1 MAADSIYDKADLAAL
16 GDELPPEL
24 KGKTPKEIIQHYERR
39 EALMQERLQRQQRE
53 QIPPAKE
60 TPVDDKI
67 DMFNDPAGSVDR
79 VVTRKVNERMNAFEQ
94 RVSQN
99 AAPAIINSCRLALR
113 DRYPDYMRYAKE
125 IDKRM
130 ATFTPEA
137 QMNPEYWD
145 YTYKLVKADA
155 VDALVSEARADERAK
170 LNPVER
176 STPPGQKPPAPR
188 ELSDE
193 EKSVAGKFGLSH
205 EDYRAAAERYESTDG
220 RLPITLDNRGRRR
233 KRTEAAT
240 KCRRSRSPSRA
251 TKKL

>member
-1 MAADSIYDKADLAAL
+1 MAEAIFDKADRTAIS
-16 GDELPPEL
+16 DDDTLPPEL
-24 KGKTPKEIIQHYERR
+24 KGKSPREIMEHYERR
-39 EALMQERLQRQQRE
+39 EALMQERLQRQQ
-53 QIPPAKE
+53 QQTPPPAKE
-60 TPVDDKI
+60 PPVDDKI
-67 DMFNDPAGSVDR
+67 DLFNDPQGSLNR
-79 VVTRKVNERMNAFEQ
+79 VVDRKVNERMNAFEQ

-125 IDKRM
+125 IDRRM

-137 QMNPEYWD
+137 QMNTEYWD

-155 VDALVSEARADERAK
+155 VDSLVQEARADERAK

-193 EKSVAGKFGLSH
+193 EKSVAGKFGMSH
-205 EDYRAAAERYESTDG
+205 NDYRDAAERYESTDG
-220 RLPITLDNRGRRR
+220 RLPVTMDNRNKKR
-233 KRTEAAT
+233 KRTEAPA
-240 KCRRSRSPSRA
+240 K
-251 TKKL
+251 

>member
-113 DRYPDYMRYAKE
+113 DRYPDYSLYAAE
-125 IDKRM
+125 IDRRM

-137 QMNPEYWD
+137 QMNSEYWD
-145 YTYKLVKADA
+145 YTYKIVRGESLDRRVEDA
-155 VDALVSEARADERAK
+155 RREERER

-176 STPPGQKPPAPR
+176 PTPPGQKPPKPR
-188 ELSDE
+188 ELTAE
-193 EKSVAGKFGLSH
+193 EIVVAGKFGMTPD
-205 EDYRAAAERYESTDG
+205 EYRDAADRYDKTDG
-220 RLPITLDNRGRRR
+220 LLPITTDNRARRR
-233 KRTEAAT
+233 KKVVAAEAT
-240 KCRRSRSPSRA
+240 K
-251 TKKL
+251 

>member
-1 MAADSIYDKADLAAL
+1 MAEAIFDKADRTAISD
-16 GDELPPEL
+16 DENLPPEL
-24 KGKTPKEIIQHYERR
+24 KGKTPREIMEHYERR
-39 EALMQERLQRQQRE
+39 EALMQERLQRQQ
-53 QIPPAKE
+53 QTPPARKDE
-60 TPVDDKI
+60 PADDKI

-125 IDKRM
+125 IDRRM

-188 ELSDE
+188 ELSDL
-193 EKSVAGKFGLSH
+193 EKTVAGKFGMSS
-205 EDYRAAAERYESTDG
+205 EEYRTAAERYDATDG
-220 RLPITLDNRGRRR
+220 VLPLTTDNRNKRRR
-233 KRTEAAT
+233 RTEAPA
-240 KCRRSRSPSRA
+240 K
-251 TKKL
+251 

>member
-1 MAADSIYDKADLAAL
+1 MADAIFDKADRTAIS
-16 GDELPPEL
+16 DDDTLPPEL
-24 KGKTPKEIIQHYERR
+24 KGKSPREIMEHYERR
-39 EALMQERLQRQQRE
+39 EALMQERLRQRE
-53 QIPPAKE
+53 SSPPPAPRKDE
-60 TPVDDKI
+60 PADDKI
-67 DMFNDPAGSVDR
+67 DLFNDPAGSVDR

-113 DRYPDYMRYAKE
+113 DRYPDYLRYAKE
-125 IDKRM
+125 IDRRM

-220 RLPITLDNRGRRR
+220 RLPITLDNRNRRR
-233 KRTEAAT
+233 KKVEPP
-240 KCRRSRSPSRA
+240 K
-251 TKKL
+251 

>member
-1 MAADSIYDKADLAAL
+1 MAEAIFDKADRTAIS
-16 GDELPPEL
+16 DDDHLPAEL
-24 KGKTPKEIIQHYERR
+24 KGKTPREIMEHYERR
-39 EALMQERLQRQQRE
+39 EALMQERLQRQQ
-53 QIPPAKE
+53 QTPPPRKDE
-60 TPVDDKI
+60 PVDDKI

-240 KCRRSRSPSRA
+240 K
-251 TKKL
+251 